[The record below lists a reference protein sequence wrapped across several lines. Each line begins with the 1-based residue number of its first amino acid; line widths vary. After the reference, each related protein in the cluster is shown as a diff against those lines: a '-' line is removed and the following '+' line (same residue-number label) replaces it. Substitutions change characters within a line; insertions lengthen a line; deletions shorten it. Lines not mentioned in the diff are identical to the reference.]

1 MGETLTCRLKKI
13 ALASFILYYRMKD
26 TVYGS
31 LIWLFVGG
39 LYIISSFYSEN
50 NLIFMLGF
58 IFVGISIHVLRSTEP
73 GLSNS

>member
-1 MGETLTCRLKKI
+1 MR
-13 ALASFILYYRMKD
+13 D

-31 LIWLFVGG
+31 LIWLSVGA

-58 IFVGISIHVLRSTEP
+58 IFVGIAIHVLCSSEP
-73 GLSNS
+73 AYINS